1 MMSSEPKPTP
11 GSKRRA
17 PNTKRDWIPG
27 FLAALRDCGN
37 VRAATK
43 AAQVDRSTPYK
54 LRDADPAFAKAWD
67 EAMHDAAD
75 VLEAEAR
82 RRAILGVDEPVFYQ
96 GVPVGS
102 VKKYSDTLLIFL
114 LKGARPHTYRER
126 FGVEHSGPEGGPIQV
141 ADARQQL
148 MKEMDELAARR
159 NAHRG

>member
-1 MMSSEPKPTP
+1 MRSSTP
-11 GSKRRA
+11 RSNPGARRRA

-37 VRAATK
+37 VRAATQ

-54 LRDADPAFAKAWD
+54 LRGTDPAFAKAWED
-67 EAMHDAAD
+67 AMDDAAD

-82 RRAILGVDEPVFYQ
+82 RRATLGVDEPVFYQ

-102 VKKYSDTLLIFL
+102 VKRYSDTLLMFL

-126 FGVEHSGPEGGPIQV
+126 TSVEHSGPEGGPIEV
-141 ADARQQL
+141 ADARQRL
-148 MKEMDELAARR
+148 SKEMDELAARR
-159 NAHRG
+159 KTRGV